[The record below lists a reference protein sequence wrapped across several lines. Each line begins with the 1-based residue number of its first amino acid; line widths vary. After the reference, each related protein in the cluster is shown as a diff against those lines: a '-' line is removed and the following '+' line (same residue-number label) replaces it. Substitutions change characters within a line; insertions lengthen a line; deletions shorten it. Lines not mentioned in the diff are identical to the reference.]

1 MYCHKILEL
10 LLSDAVTAWE
20 CEEPKIWGEKRVFLC
35 LFHLWKENM
44 CDICT
49 DELLSKGFEKSA
61 IHTRAYSAESP
72 PDSILKIETQLTLFY
87 LPLY

>member
-1 MYCHKILEL
+1 
-10 LLSDAVTAWE
+10 
-20 CEEPKIWGEKRVFLC
+20 
-35 LFHLWKENM
+35 M